1 LNINILRRFLFCL
14 GVGFGVKIIQ
24 LLTYRL
30 ENIIT
35 LKVLLLVTD
44 QQKSHPIGRL
54 CKLSALAL

>member
-1 LNINILRRFLFCL
+1 L